1 VPVRDDLAMTGEIT
15 LHGEVLPVGGIK
27 QKVLAA
33 QRAGIRTVILPAQN
47 SGDVDEIPAELS
59 KGMNF
64 HLVDHVTDVLE
75 LVLAHPR

>member
-1 VPVRDDLAMTGEIT
+1 MTGEIT

-47 SGDVDEIPAELS
+47 SGDVDEIPAELA
-59 KGMNF
+59 KGMTF